1 MQAGTRTT
9 TRNDATL
16 TSGDEGE
23 AMPDVDRESVAR
35 PRPDW
40 RDAESYAYTRDL
52 TPEGWAWEFLRRNP
66 EYRAECAAH
75 VSKCGEQAA
84 DPDAELWGL
93 VGFSDPRC

>member
-23 AMPDVDRESVAR
+23 AMPDVDRGTAAP

-40 RDAESYAYTRDL
+40 RDAESYAYTRHL

-66 EYRAECAAH
+66 KYRAECDAH
-75 VSKCGEQAA
+75 ASKRDDQAA
-84 DPDAELWGL
+84 GPDPARWGL
-93 VGFSDPRC
+93 VEFRDPR